1 MVKFLLSLGF
11 LFFGTFTNLSA
22 LTQFSI
28 ADSEMRLESAQ
39 SYLSGNPSHM
49 AFYSK
54 GLVCSSCAIGLRI
67 HIREI
72 DGIDRNK
79 LDDGML
85 LDAKN
90 QLLII
95 AFLQGFVPNI
105 QKIITAID
113 NAGYETTHYYH
124 NVDGIVQIKAIQEK
138 FW

>member
-1 MVKFLLSLGF
+1 MIKFLLSFGF
-11 LFFGTFTNLSA
+11 PLFVTFTNLSA
-22 LTQFSI
+22 LTQF
-28 ADSEMRLESAQ
+28 AVANSEMRLESAK
-39 SYLSGNPSHM
+39 SYLSGNPNYM

-67 HIREI
+67 HTKKIY
-72 DGIDRNK
+72 GIDRNK

-90 QLLII
+90 QLVII
-95 AFLQGFVPNI
+95 AFLHGFLPDI

-124 NVDGIVQIKAIQEK
+124 NVGGTVQIKAL
-138 FW
+138 